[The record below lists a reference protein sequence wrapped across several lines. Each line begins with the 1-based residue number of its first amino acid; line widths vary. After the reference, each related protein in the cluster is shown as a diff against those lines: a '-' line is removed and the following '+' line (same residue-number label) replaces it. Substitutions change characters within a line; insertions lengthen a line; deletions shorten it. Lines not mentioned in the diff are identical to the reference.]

1 MHAKLKWIGIGLIG
15 ILLAVFGLYQ
25 ATAGLKADVFEV
37 RMGNLTTLQ
46 QEEGKIVPAKEFTI
60 ANSYGGEITE
70 LTVKEGQFVQKGDL
84 LALLNTKELEFQLQQ
99 IQAQLKALKGEQ
111 GISHQDPLP
120 SQVRSQELMV
130 EKAKQD
136 LKLAEEDLS
145 RANILYEDGAVT
157 PKELSLA
164 ENLVSSASLWLKQQE
179 EALKLLREARSPS
192 LESQLLYGGREEA
205 LKAQQ
210 ELLEYQIEKGRIL
223 APISGVIAGLNVKAG
238 DLASPGLPLMQLF
251 EPDKFLVESYL
262 PPASLLEIKAGT
274 EVKLKQDRKGEEL
287 VFSGVIT
294 EISPSAIEKVS
305 PLGLLE
311 EKIKITILP
320 EASEKITLIPGTFLD
335 VELITSQKEDVLF
348 VPISALF
355 PNRGDQALWLV
366 EKGKTKLQTVET
378 GFQNNRYAVIT
389 NGLKD
394 GDLVITDSRLKGLK
408 EGVKVK

>member
-37 RMGNLTTLQ
+37 RRGNLTTLQ

-355 PNRGDQALWLV
+355 PSRGDQALWLV

>member
-1 MHAKLKWIGIGLIG
+1 LHAKLKWIGIGLIG

-262 PPASLLEIKAGT
+262 PPTSLLEIKAGT